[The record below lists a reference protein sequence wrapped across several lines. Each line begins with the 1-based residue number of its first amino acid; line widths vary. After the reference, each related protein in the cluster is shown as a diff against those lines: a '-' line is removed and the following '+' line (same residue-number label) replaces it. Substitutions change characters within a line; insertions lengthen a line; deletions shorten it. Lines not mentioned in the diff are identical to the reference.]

1 MPKHVGLFREQH
13 LFLQQRFSTYSL
25 ESHCDANH
33 SMSLPIFFFKKKNP
47 AVLAVILAA
56 TRPG

>member
-13 LFLQQRFSTYSL
+13 LFLQQRLPTYSL

-33 SMSLPIFFFKKKNP
+33 NVSRPIFFKKKI
-47 AVLAVILAA
+47 LTVILAA